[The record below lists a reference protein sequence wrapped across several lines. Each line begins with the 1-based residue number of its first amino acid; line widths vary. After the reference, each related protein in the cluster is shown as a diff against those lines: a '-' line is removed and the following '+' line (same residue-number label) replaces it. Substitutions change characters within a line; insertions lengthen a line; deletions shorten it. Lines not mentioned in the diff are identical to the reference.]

1 MCTLALII
9 AAHTFSQFLYQV
21 KAVTFNNPTI
31 SRYIFFTLLRLGSLE
46 ESKYALRAY
55 LDLVGVPDFDQDIL
69 LDDVFAGSATEAS
82 DATHAPHEK
91 DSATAIAPPL
101 TTTTKAIA
109 ILHRL
114 AELQQQD
121 ETIDSVISVLLSGV
135 YLYGHEEQDGKLA
148 AYLSD
153 MGLDLLLQSKH
164 KAYWTEMYRARGCAY
179 SLLASQCE
187 DPDDR
192 VSHHSTALTS
202 LQNAAEHNRAC
213 WKSFYTL
220 GLQQAYM
227 RDTHAAIA
235 SVRRSVELNPHYA
248 PSWHLLSLLYS
259 CKRTDRLSLAS
270 QTLELGLQVAEKQ
283 QSIWSVGAIP
293 VYSWTKGEVNAND
306 VFESAESLISMR
318 MSQLALLEAKD
329 GPESV
334 IDQYQDLFTLY
345 AQLTQQLGL
354 LEATSAPNT
363 PIDFTSSGI
372 STASTTQRRPRRKS
386 SISLIRRTSLTSIA
400 NSITGGGGSS
410 SSSIKGRPRSSSVES
425 KSSVKPPSLGRRA
438 ESDTDD
444 FSDDSSY
451 SHRRS
456 RKQQRQPTFRSV
468 AAQQQQQEAAELKK
482 RSLQLIDLGLA
493 RRIGTAAASPA
504 KHNGNNNNSSSRSFF
519 TSESGQDGAVSLA
532 SMLTPSYSMGSLRSN
547 SVSSRSSS
555 TLLLAGR
562 NNNNNNVVT
571 KDGLMVST
579 FHQHHQAFEL
589 RKKTRWHS
597 LLVTLWLMSTKTF
610 MKANLLEEAN
620 KALGEAEQLGLG
632 DPNVW
637 WHLGQLSLQVGDMIR
652 RQKKALSVED
662 NKVIREMTQVAT
674 DAFEKAL
681 ILDPDHVPSQ
691 IAKAGILAFDLS
703 LGLLEQITLGLGW
716 DSSEAWYQY
725 AQAKKQQGDY
735 DRTKAC
741 LLYALELHDTEPI
754 RQLSVLPKF
763 II

>member
-1 MCTLALII
+1 MLLTL
-9 AAHTFSQFLYQV
+9 SQYLYQV

-69 LDDVFAGSATEAS
+69 LDDVFVGSATEAS
-82 DATHAPHEK
+82 DATHDPHEK
-91 DSATAIAPPL
+91 DSATSIAPPL
-101 TTTTKAIA
+101 TTTAKSIA

-114 AELQQQD
+114 TELED
-121 ETIDSVISVLLSGV
+121 ETIDSVISVLLAGV
-135 YLYGHEEQDGKLA
+135 YLYGHEEQNGKLA
-148 AYLSD
+148 AHLSD

-187 DPDDR
+187 DPNDR
-192 VSHHSTALTS
+192 VSHHQTALTS

-227 RDTHAAIA
+227 RDTHAAIV
-235 SVRRSVELNPHYA
+235 SIRRSIELNPHYA
-248 PSWHLLSLLYS
+248 SSWHLLSLLYS

-283 QSIWSVGAIP
+283 QSMWSPGAIP
-293 VYSWTKGEVNAND
+293 VYSWTKEEVNAND
-306 VFESAESLISMR
+306 VFERAESLISMR

-334 IDQYQDLFTLY
+334 IDQYQDLFSLY

-354 LEATSAPNT
+354 LEAMSTPTT

-372 STASTTQRRPRRKS
+372 STSSTLQRPRRKS

-400 NSITGGGGSS
+400 NSITGNGGGSS
-410 SSSIKGRPRSSSVES
+410 SSIKASGRPRSSSVES
-425 KSSVKPPSLGRRA
+425 KSSVKPPSLARRA

-444 FSDDSSY
+444 ISDDSNASRQSSY
-451 SHRRS
+451 SRRL
-456 RKQQRQPTFRSV
+456 KKQRQPTFKSV
-468 AAQQQQQEAAELKK
+468 AQQQQQAAELKK

-493 RRIGTAAASPA
+493 RRIGTAAANPA
-504 KHNGNNNNSSSRSFF
+504 KHNGSSRSFF
-519 TSESGQDGAVSLA
+519 TNESSQGAVSLA

-555 TLLLAGR
+555 VLAGR
-562 NNNNNNVVT
+562 NNVVT

-637 WHLGQLSLQVGDMIR
+637 WHLGQLSIQVGDMIS
-652 RQKKALSVED
+652 QKKKLSVED
-662 NKVIREMTQVAT
+662 GKAIREMKQVAT
-674 DAFEKAL
+674 DSFEKAL

-691 IAKAGILAFDLS
+691 VAKAGILTPDLA

-735 DRTKAC
+735 DRVKSC

-754 RQLSVLPKF
+754 RHLSVLPKF